1 MNFTKKFFD
10 EINRLIDEID
20 FNDLD
25 YMCITSKYTTK
36 LRLSKQPKESQDTFE
51 ARLRAIKRV

>member
-1 MNFTKKFFD
+1 MNFTKNVFD

-36 LRLSKQPKESQDTFE
+36 LRLSKQQKK
-51 ARLRAIKRV
+51 ARIDSKHV